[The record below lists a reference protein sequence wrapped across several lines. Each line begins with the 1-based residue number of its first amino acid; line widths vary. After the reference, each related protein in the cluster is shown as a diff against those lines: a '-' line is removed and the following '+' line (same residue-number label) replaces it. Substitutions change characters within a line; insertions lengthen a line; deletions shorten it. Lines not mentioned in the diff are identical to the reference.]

1 MTRVSMVFQTL
12 FSGPNPGI
20 VAVVLIVAIVAAG
33 AVFWSIRSLLVD
45 ARVDAASD
53 QVSGL
58 STTGAATDEL
68 GDRSILEG

>member
-1 MTRVSMVFQTL
+1 MTRAIMVFQTL

-20 VAVVLIVAIVAAG
+20 VAVVLILAIVAAG

-45 ARVDAASD
+45 ARVDAESD
-53 QVSGL
+53 QLPGL

>member
-1 MTRVSMVFQTL
+1 MTRAIMVFQTL

-20 VAVVLIVAIVAAG
+20 VAVVLILAIVAAG

-53 QVSGL
+53 QVPGL

>member
-1 MTRVSMVFQTL
+1 MTRAIMVFQTL

>member
-1 MTRVSMVFQTL
+1 MTRASMVFQTL

-53 QVSGL
+53 QVPGL

>member
-1 MTRVSMVFQTL
+1 MTRAIMVFQTL

-20 VAVVLIVAIVAAG
+20 VAVVLILAIVAAG

-53 QVSGL
+53 QLPGL